1 MAVLSASEAP
11 KFQVQVAALIIGGGA
26 CGMIAALAAKDAG
39 AEPVIVKRD
48 AAPSGSTAL
57 SSGMI
62 PACGTRQQA
71 DCNVTDTVQIMS
83 DDIQRKAHEEADA
96 VLVRR
101 LCELSGLVIDWLCER
116 HDLNLTLVE
125 GFLYPG
131 HSAQR
136 MHAPPS
142 RAGADLMADLNRAV
156 AAADIPVMTQGHV
169 TDLYADTNGGVTGVR
184 IKRPDGEVEYIGCEV
199 LILACNG
206 FGGNADMVQ
215 AHIPD
220 MAGALYFGHQG
231 NQGDAIIWG
240 QALGAA
246 TRHLGS
252 YQGHGS
258 VADPHGILISWA
270 LMMQGG
276 LQINR
281 DGKRFSNE
289 HHGYSEQ
296 ARRVIAQPGGIAWN
310 LFDARLLQLG
320 REFEDFRQAEALG
333 AIQPAQTISA
343 LAQMM
348 SVPVAQLT
356 ETLAQVAHYASG
368 TDHDVFGRDFSK
380 TPVLEPPYYAL
391 KVTGALF
398 HTQGGLAV
406 DGEARVLRHDGT
418 ALPNLLAGGGAACGV
433 SGSHDWGYLSGNGL
447 LTAATL
453 GYRAGVTAAKL
464 LR

>member
-1 MAVLSASEAP
+1 
-11 KFQVQVAALIIGGGA
+11 
-26 CGMIAALAAKDAG
+26 
-39 AEPVIVKRD
+39 
-48 AAPSGSTAL
+48 
-57 SSGMI
+57 
-62 PACGTRQQA
+62 
-71 DCNVTDTVQIMS
+71 
-83 DDIQRKAHEEADA
+83 
-96 VLVRR
+96 
-101 LCELSGLVIDWLCER
+101 
-116 HDLNLTLVE
+116 
-125 GFLYPG
+125 
-131 HSAQR
+131 
-136 MHAPPS
+136 
-142 RAGADLMADLNRAV
+142 
-156 AAADIPVMTQGHV
+156 
-169 TDLYADTNGGVTGVR
+169 
-184 IKRPDGEVEYIGCEV
+184 
-199 LILACNG
+199 
-206 FGGNADMVQ
+206 MVQ

-368 TDHDVFGRDFSK
+368 TDHDFFGRDFSK